1 MQTDKRGTHWAE
13 KLGTDKAPNP
23 SKSNTFWAEKKAEK
37 HDELVSFLCAKG
49 IPVPTFPW
57 EMVVNGIGPK
67 GNRCKYLWLHL
78 WLCHFRKIIC
88 IVSSPN
94 VHLGFIGIL
103 SFTVNDHLLF
113 DTDMFPLES
122 KYDTKTG
129 RISNKKTIRK
139 NWLAVGME
147 ECSDGVVRFSQK
159 YVDIATA
166 QRKRADNRRNEKKSP
181 KEDSV
186 VTVNQTAAFAALVTV
201 SQSLAEAPIM
211 QTTPLVPIVQTTPLV
226 PIMQTTSADPIVQT
240 PMLPTVASMLQGS
253 VDDGTNEVAVFL
265 ADKRLKRARDMH
277 EASTEELMRWK
288 RVSKEAT
295 EELMRWKRVSKEAT
309 EELIAASEAR
319 VRLGY

>member
-1 MQTDKRGTHWAE
+1 M
-13 KLGTDKAPNP
+13 
-23 SKSNTFWAEKKAEK
+23 
-37 HDELVSFLCAKG
+37 
-49 IPVPTFPW
+49 
-57 EMVVNGIGPK
+57 
-67 GNRCKYLWLHL
+67 
-78 WLCHFRKIIC
+78 
-88 IVSSPN
+88 
-94 VHLGFIGIL
+94 
-103 SFTVNDHLLF
+103 
-113 DTDMFPLES
+113 
-122 KYDTKTG
+122 
-129 RISNKKTIRK
+129 
-139 NWLAVGME
+139 
-147 ECSDGVVRFSQK
+147 
-159 YVDIATA
+159 
-166 QRKRADNRRNEKKSP
+166 
-181 KEDSV
+181 
-186 VTVNQTAAFAALVTV
+186 TVNQTAAFAALVTV

-295 EELMRWKRVSKEAT
+295 EELMRWKRVNKEAT